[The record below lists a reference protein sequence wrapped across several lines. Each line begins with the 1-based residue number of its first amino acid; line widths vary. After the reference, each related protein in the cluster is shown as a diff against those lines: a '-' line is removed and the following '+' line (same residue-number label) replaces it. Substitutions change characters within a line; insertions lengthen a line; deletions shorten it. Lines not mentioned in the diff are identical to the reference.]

1 MLMAEI
7 YGGSERA
14 VLGVAEKL
22 LSNRLRVA
30 RSSLKGSEE
39 QDKKEIRVPRR
50 ILDTALLLFPFR
62 TIEKTVTRFCYEY
75 YDKN

>member
-1 MLMAEI
+1 MAEI

-30 RSSLKGSEE
+30 RSSLKGSEGAR
-39 QDKKEIRVPRR
+39 QKRIRVLRR
-50 ILDTALLLFPFR
+50 IFDTASLLFPFR
-62 TIEKTVTRFCYEY
+62 TIRKTLYAILL
-75 YDKN
+75 